1 MKKLLTF
8 ALSAIIVMLSA
19 CTKDNTCVKQ
29 MAEIITKGAE
39 QYKAID
45 AGELTIEELS
55 EDELFKMPNG
65 NIFANDDIYAI
76 IEANKDYELT
86 KEDKEILKN
95 AVNKFVTEG
104 EDLSIDIM
112 STNTAAHNADATI
125 DQSKTLKD
133 LYYYGGSL

>member
-29 MAEIITKGAE
+29 IAEIITKGAE

-45 AGELTIEELS
+45 AGELAIEELS
-55 EDELFKMPNG
+55 EDLFKMPNG
-65 NIFANDDIYAI
+65 NIFANDEIYAI

-86 KEDKEILKN
+86 KEDKQILKN

-125 DQSKTLKD
+125 DQSKTMKD
-133 LYYYGGSL
+133 LYYYGGTL

>member
-45 AGELTIEELS
+45 AGELAIEELS
-55 EDELFKMPNG
+55 EDLFKMPNG
-65 NIFANDDIYAI
+65 NIFANDEIYAI

-125 DQSKTLKD
+125 DQSKTMKD
-133 LYYYGGSL
+133 LYYYGGTL

>member
-29 MAEIITKGAE
+29 IAEIITKGAE

-45 AGELTIEELS
+45 AGELAIEELS
-55 EDELFKMPNG
+55 EDLFKMPNG
-65 NIFANDDIYAI
+65 NIFANDEIYAI

-95 AVNKFVTEG
+95 AVIKFVTEG

-125 DQSKTLKD
+125 DQSKTMKD

>member
-55 EDELFKMPNG
+55 DDLFKMPNG
-65 NIFANDDIYAI
+65 NIFANDEIYSI

-125 DQSKTLKD
+125 DQSKTMKD
-133 LYYYGGSL
+133 LYYYGGTL

>member
-19 CTKDNTCVKQ
+19 CTKNNTCVKQ
-29 MAEIITKGAE
+29 IAEIITKGAE

-55 EDELFKMPNG
+55 DDLFKMPNG
-65 NIFANDDIYAI
+65 NIFANDEIYAI

-95 AVNKFVTEG
+95 AVTKFVTEG
-104 EDLSIDIM
+104 EELSIDIM

>member
-29 MAEIITKGAE
+29 IAEIITKGAE

-45 AGELTIEELS
+45 AGELAIEELS
-55 EDELFKMPNG
+55 DDLFKMPNG
-65 NIFANDDIYAI
+65 NIFANDEIYAI

-95 AVNKFVTEG
+95 AVIKFVTEG
-104 EDLSIDIM
+104 EDLPIDIM

>member
-55 EDELFKMPNG
+55 DDLFKMPNG
-65 NIFANDDIYAI
+65 NIFANDEIYSI

-104 EDLSIDIM
+104 EDISIDIM

-125 DQSKTLKD
+125 DQSKTMKD
-133 LYYYGGSL
+133 LYYYGGTL